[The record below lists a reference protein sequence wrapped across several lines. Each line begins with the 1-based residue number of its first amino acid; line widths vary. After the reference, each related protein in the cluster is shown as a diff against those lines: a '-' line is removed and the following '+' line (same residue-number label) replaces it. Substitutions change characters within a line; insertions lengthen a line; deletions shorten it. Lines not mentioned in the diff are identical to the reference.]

1 MKKLFLLFS
10 LLTISLAFAQEK
22 RVITGLVQDSVDKL
36 GLPGASVIV
45 ETQTV
50 SNATSQAG
58 IVESTSIGTMTD
70 FDGNFTLEVPQ
81 DTKSIRI
88 SFIGY
93 ESKLITLN
101 TKGHYVVTLGAD
113 PDILNEVVITG
124 YQTIEKRKLTSSVAQ
139 VSMAEINQ
147 NGVASVDQ
155 MLAGQVAGMAVVNQT
170 GAPGAPAKIRIRG
183 TASLSGAQDPLWVL
197 DGMPLEGND
206 VPNFNDKDNIDQLQ
220 NFSIAGLNPDDIQ
233 DITILKDASATAIYG
248 ARAANGVILITTK
261 KGKKGEM
268 KVNFT
273 ANTFVNERPDFKKL
287 NLMNSDQ
294 KVDFELMLAGRS
306 DIYNERSNQGEVMR
320 ILNGNNELD
329 MYRNGGFDALSS
341 ATQASINNLR
351 KTNTDWGKEIFRPT
365 FNQQYGLSLSGGND
379 VSDYYFSLGYFNE
392 EGTTIGTGF
401 ERYNITLKNNY
412 QISDKLKVGVGLF
425 GTQSKKKNFVT
436 DADASINPVNYSRN
450 ANPYLTPYN
459 ADGSYMYDKDIS
471 GFSDKYVPFNF
482 AEERA
487 NTSYELINKSFKA
500 VFDLEYQIFNDLK
513 LTSQLGLQLDK
524 SDTEK
529 YLGKDTYSTRKFREG
544 TSYYDKVSKTN
555 KYFLPDGG
563 IIENFNDDMFQYNW
577 KTQAT
582 YNAIFND
589 MHEVDVMAGMEIRRT
604 DQTIIKSK
612 GFGYD
617 ANTLTTKPIIF
628 PEGSTATNNKIYET
642 YKKSVNENA
651 YASFFATASYTYNR
665 KYTVFGS
672 VRADGSNLFGVDP
685 KYRYVPLWA
694 VSGSWD
700 VTREKFMENLD
711 FVSNLRLRASYGLQ
725 GNIDRNTSPFLIGEY
740 NTSTILPGYP
750 EGNIQVMGAP
760 NGTLRWEK
768 TTNTNFGFDLG
779 LFNNKIAIAFDAYN
793 RKSTDLIGLRAL
805 PLETGF
811 EWTNMNW
818 AQVTNKGF
826 ELAITTRNISTP
838 DFSWT
843 TTFNFA
849 RNKSIVDKIQ
859 IYDNERLPSRQGLPV
874 NSAFVIKTAGLDDK
888 GNLLFWKEGEKVT
901 GKEFFKL
908 SDPMADFYPGV
919 MVKSDLTDKEYR
931 DLYTYAGDKDPKFT
945 GGLINTVRIK
955 NFDLTVSAAFNLK
968 QTVIEQPSYNMAK
981 LDPGKNYT
989 TDVLNVWS
997 PNNPHGTLPG
1007 ILPDDNNGN
1016 MGSDNDNWM
1025 LAKWFD
1031 VSDYGQSYKHLDIW
1045 AKEISYIR
1053 ISSIRLGYSL
1063 PKELLNKM
1071 RLDNVRF
1078 TVEGRNLFVF
1088 GTNYNGYFDPETYG
1102 NIYAQPIQK
1111 SFTLGLNVTF

>member
-22 RVITGLVQDSVDKL
+22 RVITGLVQDSTDKL

-50 SNATSQAG
+50 SNATTQAG

-93 ESKLITLN
+93 ESKLITLGA
-101 TKGHYVVTLGAD
+101 KGHYVVTLGTDA
-113 PDILNEVVITG
+113 DILNEVVITG

-183 TASLSGAQDPLWVL
+183 TASLNGPQDPLWVL
-197 DGMPLEGND
+197 DGMPLEGTD
-206 VPNFNDKDNIDQLQ
+206 APKFNDKDNIDQLQ

-248 ARAANGVILITTK
+248 ARAANGVILVTTK
-261 KGKKGEM
+261 KGKKGDM

-273 ANTFVNERPDFKKL
+273 ANTFINERPDFKKL

-294 KVDFELMLAGRS
+294 KVDLELMLAGRS
-306 DIYNERSNQGEVMR
+306 DIYNDRSNQGEVMR
-320 ILNGNNELD
+320 ILNGANELD
-329 MYRNGGFDALSS
+329 TYRNGGFGALSS

-351 KTNTDWGKEIFRPT
+351 KTNTDWGKEVYRPT
-365 FNQQYGLSLSGGND
+365 FNQQYGLSLSGGSD
-379 VSDYYFSLGYFNE
+379 VNDYYFSLGYFNE

-401 ERYNITLKNNY
+401 ERFNLTLKDNY
-412 QISDKLKVGVGLF
+412 QVNDRLKVGAALY
-425 GTQSKKKNFVT
+425 GTHSTKKNFIA
-436 DADASINPVNYSRN
+436 DADSSPVNYSRN

-471 GFSDKYVPFNF
+471 GFSDVYVPFNF

-487 NTSYELINKSFKA
+487 NTSYKLINKSFKA
-500 VFDLEYQIFNDLK
+500 VFDLEYQLLDDLK
-513 LTSQLGLQLDK
+513 LTSQLGLQIDK

-529 YLGKDTYSTRKFREG
+529 FLGKETYSTRKFREG
-544 TSYYDKVSKTN
+544 TRYWDSASKQY

-563 IIENFNDDMFQYNW
+563 IIENFNDDSFQYNW

-589 MHEVDVMAGMEIRRT
+589 MHEVDVMAGMEIRKT

-617 ANTLTTKPIIF
+617 EHTLITKPLIF
-628 PEGSTATNNKIYET
+628 PNGSTAVNNKIYET
-642 YKKSVNENA
+642 YKKTVNENA
-651 YASFFATASYTYNR
+651 YASFFGTASYTFNR

-672 VRADGSNLFGVDP
+672 IRFDGSNLFGVDP

-700 VTREKFMENLD
+700 VTREKFMEKLD

-740 NTSTILPGYP
+740 NSVTILPGYP
-750 EGNIQVMGAP
+750 ESNIQILGAP

-768 TTNTNFGFDLG
+768 TTNTNVGFDLG
-779 LFNNKIAIAFDAYN
+779 LFNNKISIAVDAYN
-793 RKSTDLIGLRAL
+793 RKSTDLIGLRKL

-811 EWTNMNW
+811 EFTNMNW
-818 AQVTNKGF
+818 AQVTNKGY
-826 ELAITTRNISTP
+826 EIAITTRNISKP

-849 RNKSIVDKIQ
+849 RNKSKVDKIQ
-859 IYDNERLPSRQGLPV
+859 IFDNERLPSRQGLPV
-874 NSAFVIKTAGLDDK
+874 NSAFVIKTAGLDEK
-888 GNLLFWKEGEKVT
+888 GNLLFWKDGAKVT

-908 SDPMADFYPGV
+908 YDPMADFMPGY
-919 MVKSDLTDKEYR
+919 MVNSTLTNEEYR
-931 DLYTYAGDKDPKFT
+931 DLYTYAGDRDPKFT

-955 NFDLTVSAAFNLK
+955 NFDITVSAAFNLK
-968 QTVIEQPSYNMAK
+968 QMVTKTPSYNAAK
-981 LDPGKNYT
+981 IDPGKNYT
-989 TDVLNVWS
+989 TEILDVWS
-997 PNNPHGTLPG
+997 PTNPNGTLPG
-1007 ILPDDNNGN
+1007 IIANDNNGN
-1016 MGSDNDNWM
+1016 YTDNDNWM

-1031 VSDYGQSYKHLDIW
+1031 GADFGNAYKSLDIW
-1045 AKEISYIR
+1045 TKEVSYVR
-1053 ISSIRLGYSL
+1053 ISSIRLGYTL
-1063 PKELLNKM
+1063 PKELLKKM
-1071 RLDNVRF
+1071 RIDNVRF

>member
-22 RVITGLVQDSVDKL
+22 RVITGLVQDSTDKL

-50 SNATSQAG
+50 SNATTQAG

-93 ESKLITLN
+93 ESKLITLGA
-101 TKGHYVVTLGAD
+101 KGHYIVTLGTD
-113 PDILNEVVITG
+113 TDILNEVVITG

-183 TASLSGAQDPLWVL
+183 TASLNGPQDPLWVL

-206 VPNFNDKDNIDQLQ
+206 VPNFNDKANIDQLQ

-261 KGKKGEM
+261 KGKKGNM

-273 ANTFVNERPDFKKL
+273 ANTFINERPDFKKL

-294 KVDFELMLAGRS
+294 KVDLELMLAGRS
-306 DIYNERSNQGEVMR
+306 DIFNDRSNQGEVMR
-320 ILNGNNELD
+320 ILNGTNELD
-329 MYRNGGFDALSS
+329 TYRNGGFGALSS

-351 KTNTDWGKEIFRPT
+351 KTNTDWGKEVYRPT

-379 VSDYYFSLGYFNE
+379 VNDYYFSLGYFNE

-401 ERYNITLKNNY
+401 ERFNITLKDNY
-412 QISDKLKVGVGLF
+412 QVSDKLKVGVALF
-425 GTQSKKKNFVT
+425 GTHSTKKNFI
-436 DADASINPVNYSRN
+436 ADSDSSPVNYSRN
-450 ANPYLTPYN
+450 ANPYLAPYN

-471 GFSDKYVPFNF
+471 GFGDVYVPFNF

-487 NTSYELINKSFKA
+487 NTRYELVNKSFKA
-500 VFDLEYQIFNDLK
+500 VFDLEYQVLNDLK

-529 YLGKDTYSTRKFREG
+529 FLGKETYSTRKFREG
-544 TSYYDKVSKTN
+544 TRYWDSASKQY

-577 KTQAT
+577 KTQLT

-589 MHEVDVMAGMEIRRT
+589 MHEVDVMAGMEIRKT

-617 ANTLTTKPIIF
+617 EHTLTTKPLIF
-628 PEGSTATNNKIYET
+628 PNGSTAVNNKIYEQYRKT
-642 YKKSVNENA
+642 VNENA
-651 YASFFATASYTYNR
+651 YASFFATASYTFNR

-725 GNIDRNTSPFLIGEY
+725 GNIDRTTSPFLVGEY
-740 NTSTILPGYP
+740 NTVTILPGYP
-750 EGNIQVMGAP
+750 ESNIQILGAP

-768 TTNTNFGFDLG
+768 TTNTNVGFDLG
-779 LFNNKIAIAFDAYN
+779 LFNNKISIAVDAYN
-793 RKSTDLIGLRAL
+793 RKSTDLIGLRKL

-811 EWTNMNW
+811 EFTNMNW
-818 AQVTNKGF
+818 AQVTNKGY
-826 ELAITTRNISTP
+826 EIAITTRNISKP

-849 RNKSIVDKIQ
+849 RNKSKVDKIQ
-859 IYDNERLPSRQGLPV
+859 IFDNERLPSREGLPV
-874 NSAFVIKTAGLDDK
+874 NSAFVIKTAGLDEK
-888 GNLLFWKEGEKVT
+888 GNLLFWKDGAKVT

-908 SDPMADFYPGV
+908 YDPMADFMPGY
-919 MVKSDLTDKEYR
+919 MVNSTLTNEEYR

-955 NFDLTVSAAFNLK
+955 NFDITVSAAFNLK
-968 QTVIEQPSYNMAK
+968 QTVQKTPSYNAAK
-981 LDPGKNYT
+981 IDPGKNYT
-989 TDVLNVWS
+989 TEILDVWS
-997 PNNPHGTLPG
+997 PTNPNGTLPG
-1007 ILPDDNNGN
+1007 IIANDNNGN
-1016 MGSDNDNWM
+1016 YTDNDNWM

-1031 VSDYGQSYKHLDIW
+1031 GADFGNGNAYKSLDIW
-1045 AKEISYIR
+1045 TKEISYIR
-1053 ISSIRLGYSL
+1053 ISSIRLGYTL
-1063 PKELLNKM
+1063 PKELLKKM
-1071 RLDNVRF
+1071 RIDNVRF

-1088 GTNYNGYFDPETYG
+1088 GTNYDGYFDPETYG
-1102 NIYAQPIQK
+1102 NIYVQPIQK

>member
-155 MLAGQVAGMAVVNQT
+155 MLAGQIAGVAVAPLT
-170 GAPGAPAKIRIRG
+170 GAPGGPAKIRIRG
-183 TASLSGAQDPLWVL
+183 TASLNGPQDPLWVL

-206 VPNFNDKDNIDQLQ
+206 IPNFNDKDNIDQLQ

-261 KGKKGEM
+261 KGKKGDM

-273 ANTFVNERPDFKKL
+273 ANTFINSSPDFKKL

-306 DIYNERSNQGEVMR
+306 DIFNSRSNQGEVMR
-320 ILNGNNELD
+320 ILNGSNELD

-341 ATQASINNLR
+341 ATQATINNLR
-351 KTNTDWGKEIFRPT
+351 KTNTDWGKEIYRPT

-379 VSDYYFSLGYFNE
+379 MNDYYFSLGYYNE
-392 EGTTIGTGF
+392 EGATIGTGF
-401 ERYNITLKNNY
+401 ERYNITLKDNY
-412 QISDKLKVGVGLF
+412 QVSDKLKVGVALF
-425 GTQSKKKNFVT
+425 GTQTKKKNFVT
-436 DADASINPVNYSRN
+436 DADAAINPSNYSRN
-450 ANPYLTPYN
+450 ANPYLAPYN
-459 ADGSYMYDKDIS
+459 TDGSYMYDKDID
-471 GFSDKYVPFNF
+471 GFSGRYVPFNF

-487 NTSYELINKSFKA
+487 NTSYELVNKSFKA
-500 VFDLEYQIFNDLK
+500 VFDLEYQLFNDLK

-529 YLGKDTYSTRKFREG
+529 YLGKETYSTRKFRE
-544 TSYYDKVSKTN
+544 KTRYWDSAAKDF

-563 IIENFNDDMFQYNW
+563 IIENFNDDSFQYNW

-589 MHEVDVMAGMEIRRT
+589 MHEVDVMAGMEIRKT

-617 ANTLTTKPIIF
+617 PNSLTTKPIIF
-628 PEGSTATNNKIYET
+628 PVGSTDANDKVYEQ
-642 YKKSVNENA
+642 YKKTQNENA

-694 VSGSWD
+694 VSGSWL
-700 VTREKFMENLD
+700 VSREKFMENLD

-725 GNIDRNTSPFLIGEY
+725 GNIDRTTSPYLLGEY
-740 NTSTILPGYP
+740 NISTILPGYP
-750 EGNIQVMGAP
+750 EGNIQAINAP

-768 TTNTNFGFDLG
+768 TTNTNVGFDLG
-779 LFNNKIAIAFDAYN
+779 LFNNRISVAFDAYN
-793 RKSTDLIGLRAL
+793 RKGTDLIGLKAL

-818 AQVTNKGF
+818 AQVTNRGY
-826 ELAITTRNISTP
+826 EISLTTRNIVTP

-849 RNKSIVDKIQ
+849 HNKSKVDKIQ
-859 IYDNERLPSRQGLPV
+859 IYDNETLPSREGLPV
-874 NSAFVIKTAGLDDK
+874 NSVFVIKTAGLDDK
-888 GNLLFWKEGEKVT
+888 GNILFWKDGEKVT

-908 SDPMADFYPGV
+908 RDPMEEFMPGY
-919 MVKSDLTDKEYR
+919 MVESTLTPQEYR
-931 DLYTYAGDKDPKFT
+931 DLYSYAGDKDPKYT
-945 GGLINTVRIK
+945 GGLINTFKLK
-955 NFDLTVSAAFNLK
+955 NFDLTISAAFNLK
-968 QTVIEQPSYNMAK
+968 QTIQKTPSYKAAEI
-981 LDPGKNYT
+981 DPGKNYT
-989 TDVLNVWS
+989 TDLLNMWI
-997 PNNPHGTLPG
+997 PNNPNGTLPG
-1007 ILPDDNNGN
+1007 LIADDNDGN
-1016 MGSDNDNWM
+1016 WGADNDNWM
-1025 LAKWFD
+1025 LAKWFAGGD
-1031 VSDYGQSYKHLDIW
+1031 NGNSYRYLDIW
-1045 AKEISYIR
+1045 TKEISYLR
-1053 ISSIRLGYSL
+1053 ISSIRLGYTL
-1063 PKELLNKM
+1063 PKDLLKKLNV
-1071 RLDNVRF
+1071 DNIRF

-1088 GTNYNGYFDPETYG
+1088 GSDYKGYFDPETYG

>member
-22 RVITGLVQDSVDKL
+22 RVITGLVQDSTDKL

-50 SNATSQAG
+50 SNATTQAG

-93 ESKLITLN
+93 ESKLITLGA
-101 TKGHYVVTLGAD
+101 KGHYVVTLGTDA
-113 PDILNEVVITG
+113 DILNEVVITG

-261 KGKKGEM
+261 KGKKGNM

-273 ANTFVNERPDFKKL
+273 ANTFVNQRPDFNKL

-306 DIYNERSNQGEVMR
+306 DIFNDRSNQGEVMR
-320 ILNGNNELD
+320 ILNGTNELD
-329 MYRNGGFDALSS
+329 TYRNGGFGALSS

-365 FNQQYGLSLSGGND
+365 FNKQYGLSLSGGSD
-379 VSDYYFSLGYFNE
+379 VNDYYFSLGYFNE

-401 ERYNITLKNNY
+401 ERFNITLKDNY
-412 QISDKLKVGVGLF
+412 QVSDKLKVGVALF
-425 GTQSKKKNFVT
+425 GTHSKKNNFVT
-436 DADASINPVNYSRN
+436 DADAAINPINYSRN
-450 ANPYLTPYN
+450 ANPYLSPYN
-459 ADGSYMYDKDIS
+459 SDGSYMYDKDIS
-471 GFSDKYVPFNF
+471 GYEDRYVPFNF

-487 NTSYELINKSFKA
+487 NTSYELVNKSFKA
-500 VFDLEYQIFNDLK
+500 VFDLEYQVLNDLK

-529 YLGKDTYSTRKFREG
+529 YLGKETYSTRKFREA
-544 TSYYDKVSKTN
+544 TRYYDRASKQF

-589 MHEVDVMAGMEIRRT
+589 MHEVDVMAGMEIRKS

-628 PEGSTATNNKIYET
+628 PEGSTETNEKKYEQ
-642 YKKSVNENA
+642 YKKTVNENA

-700 VTREKFMENLD
+700 VTREGFMENLD

-725 GNIDRNTSPFLIGEY
+725 GNIDKTTSPFLLGEY
-740 NTSTILPGYP
+740 STSTILPGYP
-750 EGNIQVMGAP
+750 GQTIQVNSAP

-768 TTNTNFGFDLG
+768 TTNTNLGFDLG
-779 LFNNKIAIAFDAYN
+779 LFNNRISIAVDAYN

-818 AQVTNKGF
+818 AQVTNKGY
-826 ELAITTRNISTP
+826 EIAVTTRNISTP

-849 RNKSIVDKIQ
+849 RNKSKVDKIQ
-859 IYDNERLPSRQGLPV
+859 IFDSETLPSREGLPV
-874 NSAFVIKTAGLDDK
+874 NSVFHIKTAGFDEK

-908 SDPMADFYPGV
+908 SDPMADFMPGY
-919 MVKSDLTDKEYR
+919 MVESGLTTQEYR
-931 DLYTYAGDKDPKFT
+931 DLYSYAGDKDPKFT

-968 QTVIEQPSYNMAK
+968 QTVQKTPTYNAAK
-981 LDPGKNYT
+981 VDPGRNYT
-989 TDVLNVWS
+989 TDLLDIWS
-997 PNNPHGTLPG
+997 PTNPNGSLPG
-1007 ILPDDNNGN
+1007 LIADDNQGN
-1016 MGSDNDNWM
+1016 YNTDNENWM

-1031 VSDYGQSYKHLDIW
+1031 GGDNGNSYKYLDIW
-1045 AKEISYIR
+1045 TKEISYIR
-1053 ISSIRLGYSL
+1053 ISSIRLGYTL
-1063 PKELLNKM
+1063 PKDLLK
-1071 RLDNVRF
+1071 RLNVDNIRF

-1088 GTNYNGYFDPETYG
+1088 GTNYDGYFDPETYG
-1102 NIYAQPIQK
+1102 NIYTQPIQK

>member
-147 NGVASVDQ
+147 TGVASVDQ

-261 KGKKGEM
+261 KGKKGDM

-273 ANTFVNERPDFKKL
+273 ANTFVNQRPDFKKL

-306 DIYNERSNQGEVMR
+306 DIFNDRSNQGEVMR
-320 ILNGNNELD
+320 ILNGSNELD
-329 MYRNGGFDALSS
+329 MFRNGGFDALSS

-365 FNQQYGLSLSGGND
+365 FNKQYGLSLSGGSD
-379 VSDYYFSLGYFNE
+379 VNDYYFSLGYFNE

-401 ERYNITLKNNY
+401 ERFNITLKDNY
-412 QISDKLKVGVGLF
+412 QVSDKLKVGISLF
-425 GTQSKKKNFVT
+425 GTHSKKNNFVT
-436 DADASINPVNYSRN
+436 DADAAINPINYSRN
-450 ANPYLTPYN
+450 ANPYLAPYN
-459 ADGSYMYDKDIS
+459 TDGSYMYDKDIS
-471 GFSDKYVPFNF
+471 GYEDRYVPFNF
-482 AEERA
+482 AEERT
-487 NTSYELINKSFKA
+487 NTSYELVNKSFKA
-500 VFDLEYQIFNDLK
+500 VFDLEYQILNDLK

-529 YLGKDTYSTRKFREG
+529 YLGKETYSTRKFKEATR
-544 TSYYDKVSKTN
+544 YYDRATKTY

-589 MHEVDVMAGMEIRRT
+589 MHEVDVMAGMEIRKS

-628 PEGSTATNNKIYET
+628 PEGSTESKEKKYET
-642 YKKSVNENA
+642 YKKTVNENA

-700 VTREKFMENLD
+700 VTRESFMENLD

-725 GNIDRNTSPFLIGEY
+725 GNIDKTTSPFLIGEY

-750 EGNIQVMGAP
+750 GQTIQVTAAP

-768 TTNTNFGFDLG
+768 TTNTNLGFDLG
-779 LFNNKIAIAFDAYN
+779 LFNNRISIGFDAYN
-793 RKSTDLIGLRAL
+793 RKSTDLIGLKAL

-811 EWTNMNW
+811 EFTNMNW
-818 AQVTNKGF
+818 AQVTNKGY
-826 ELAITTRNISTP
+826 EIAITTRNISTP

-849 RNKSIVDKIQ
+849 RNKSKVDKIQ
-859 IYDNERLPSRQGLPV
+859 IFDNETLPSREGLPV
-874 NSAFVIKTAGLDDK
+874 NSVFHIKTAGFDEK

-908 SDPMADFYPGV
+908 YDPMADFMPGY
-919 MVKSDLTDKEYR
+919 MVDTNLTPEEYR
-931 DLYTYAGDKDPKFT
+931 NLYSYAGDKDPKFT
-945 GGLINTVRIK
+945 GGLINTVRVK
-955 NFDLTVSAAFNLK
+955 NFDLTVSAAFNIK
-968 QTVIEQPSYNMAK
+968 QTVQKTPSYNAAK
-981 LDPGKNYT
+981 VDPGRNYT
-989 TDVLNVWS
+989 TDLLDIWS
-997 PNNPHGTLPG
+997 PNNPNGSLPG
-1007 ILPDDNNGN
+1007 LLANDNQGN
-1016 MGSDNDNWM
+1016 YNTDNDNWM

-1031 VSDYGQSYKHLDIW
+1031 GGDSGNSYKYLDIW
-1045 AKEISYIR
+1045 TKEISYVR

-1063 PKELLNKM
+1063 PKDLLRKLNV
-1071 RLDNVRF
+1071 DNIRF

-1088 GTNYNGYFDPETYG
+1088 GTNYDGYFDPETYG
-1102 NIYAQPIQK
+1102 NIYTQPIQK

>member
-22 RVITGLVQDSVDKL
+22 RVITGLVQDSTDKL

-50 SNATSQAG
+50 SNATTQAG

-70 FDGNFTLEVPQ
+70 FDGNFTLEVPK

-93 ESKLITLN
+93 ESKLITLGA
-101 TKGHYVVTLGAD
+101 KGNYIVTLGAD
-113 PDILNEVVITG
+113 PDVLNEVVITG

-147 NGVASVDQ
+147 SGVASVDQ
-155 MLAGQVAGMAVVNQT
+155 MLAGQVAGVAVTSLT
-170 GAPGAPAKIRIRG
+170 GAPGGPAKIRIRG

-206 VPNFNDKDNIDQLQ
+206 VPNFNDKANIDQLQ

-261 KGKKGEM
+261 KGKKGDM

-273 ANTFVNERPDFKKL
+273 VNTFVNQRPDSKKL
-287 NLMNSDQ
+287 NLLNSDQ
-294 KVDFELMLAGRS
+294 KVDLELMLAGRS
-306 DIYNERSNQGEVMR
+306 DIFNDRSNQGEVMR
-320 ILNGNNELD
+320 ILNGTNELD
-329 MYRNGGFDALSS
+329 MYRNGGFGSLSS

-351 KTNTDWGKEIFRPT
+351 NTNTDWGKEIFRPT
-365 FNQQYGLSLSGGND
+365 FNKQYGLSLSGGSD
-379 VSDYYFSLGYFNE
+379 VNDYYFSLGYFNE
-392 EGTTIGTGF
+392 DGTTIGTGF
-401 ERYNITLKNNY
+401 ERFNITLKDNY
-412 QISDKLKVGVGLF
+412 QVSDKLKVGVALF
-425 GTQSKKKNFVT
+425 GTHSKKKNFVT
-436 DADASINPVNYSRN
+436 DADSSINPVNYSRN
-450 ANPYLTPYN
+450 ANPYLAPYN
-459 ADGSYMYDKDIS
+459 ADGSYMYDKDID
-471 GFSDKYVPFNF
+471 GFSGRYVPFNF

-487 NTSYELINKSFKA
+487 NTSYELVNKSFKA
-500 VFDLEYQIFNDLK
+500 VFDLEYQLFSDFK

-529 YLGKDTYSTRKFREG
+529 YLGKETYSTRKLNEATR
-544 TSYYDKVSKTN
+544 YWDSKAKQF

-563 IIENFNDDMFQYNW
+563 VIENFNDDMFQYNW

-589 MHEVDVMAGMEIRRT
+589 MHEVDVMAGMEIRKS

-617 ANTLTTKPIIF
+617 SNTLTTKPIIF
-628 PEGSTATNNKIYET
+628 PEGNADATQAIYET
-642 YKKSVNENA
+642 YKRTENNNA

-694 VSGSWD
+694 VSGSWL
-700 VTREKFMENLD
+700 VSKEKFMENID

-725 GNIDRNTSPFLIGEY
+725 GNIDRNTSPYLIGVY
-740 NTSTILPGYP
+740 SISTILPGYP
-750 EGNIQVMGAP
+750 ESTIQVDAAP

-779 LFNNKIAIAFDAYN
+779 LFNNRIAVAFDAYN

-805 PLETGF
+805 PLETGY

-818 AQVTNKGF
+818 AQVTNKGY
-826 ELAITTRNISTP
+826 EISLTTKNISTP

-849 RNKSIVDKIQ
+849 HNKSRVDKIQ
-859 IYDNERLPSRQGLPV
+859 IFDNETLPSREGLPV
-874 NSAFVIKTAGLDDK
+874 NAVFHIKTAGLDDK
-888 GNLLFWKEGEKVT
+888 GNILFWKEGEKVT

-908 SDPMADFYPGV
+908 KDPMAEFMPGY
-919 MVKSDLTDKEYR
+919 MVESELTPEEYR
-931 DLYTYAGDKDPKFT
+931 DLYSYAGDKDPKFT
-945 GGLINTVRIK
+945 GGLINTIKIK
-955 NFDLTVSAAFNLK
+955 NFDFTISAAFNLK
-968 QTVIEQPSYNMAK
+968 QTVQKTPSYNAYK
-981 LDPGKNYT
+981 VDPGRNYT
-989 TDVLNVWS
+989 TDMLNIWT
-997 PNNPHGTLPG
+997 PDNPSATLPG
-1007 ILPDDNNGN
+1007 IIGNDYNGN
-1016 MGSDNDNWM
+1016 MDPTNDNWM
-1025 LAKWFD
+1025 LAKYFD
-1031 VSDYGQSYKHLDIW
+1031 GGDNGNAYKYLDLW
-1045 AKEISYIR
+1045 TKEISYIR
-1053 ISSIRLGYSL
+1053 ISSMRLGYTL
-1063 PKELLNKM
+1063 PKELLRKLN
-1071 RLDNVRF
+1071 LDNVRF

-1088 GTNYNGYFDPETYG
+1088 GTNYDGYFDPETYG
-1102 NIYAQPIQK
+1102 NIYTQPIQK